1 MAALFRLIVVSLIVA
16 KANVKFGDIFVV
28 RVKPVCLGLV
38 VDLMIE
44 RSDHRT
50 QSKFRK
56 VGQWR
61 PEYTQD
67 GNFNTL
73 KSSLA

>member
-44 RSDHRT
+44 RSDHRMP
-50 QSKFRK
+50 
-56 VGQWR
+56 G
-61 PEYTQD
+61 
-67 GNFNTL
+67 
-73 KSSLA
+73 

>member
-1 MAALFRLIVVSLIVA
+1 MEVSLIAA
-16 KANVKFGDIFVV
+16 KAKVKCGEICVV
-28 RVKPVCLGLV
+28 RVKAVRLGLL

-50 QSKFRK
+50 QGKFRK
-56 VGQWR
+56 VSQWT
-61 PEYTQD
+61 PEHTQD

-73 KSSLA
+73 KSSFD